1 MKTVC
6 RYFYYFGKIEN
17 SQLHSDQPNIFNK
30 ILRGSE
36 EKWKKQWSGPY
47 ILKARILTPTILQK
61 RNEFSANLSK
71 NATKWPKNDPKWPKV
86 AQI

>member
-36 EKWKKQWSGPY
+36 EKWKKQWSG
-47 ILKARILTPTILQK
+47 LTQGWCMLARKVK
-61 RNEFSANLSK
+61 RA
-71 NATKWPKNDPKWPKV
+71 
-86 AQI
+86 

>member
-47 ILKARILTPTILQK
+47 ILKARILTPTIPQK
-61 RNEFSANLSK
+61 NLNFPQICPKMPQNGKK
-71 NATKWPKNDPKWPKV
+71 NG
-86 AQI
+86 Q

>member
-36 EKWKKQWSGPY
+36 EKWKKQWSGLW
-47 ILKARILTPTILQK
+47 LKDGACWRAR
-61 RNEFSANLSK
+61 
-71 NATKWPKNDPKWPKV
+71 
-86 AQI
+86 

>member
-6 RYFYYFGKIEN
+6 LYFYDFEKIES
-17 SQLHSDQPNIFNK
+17 SQLHSDQLLNSDQSNIFNK

-47 ILKARILTPTILQK
+47 ILKARILTPTIPQK
-61 RNEFSANLSK
+61 NL
-71 NATKWPKNDPKWPKV
+71 NFPQICPKMPQNGPKWP
-86 AQI
+86 